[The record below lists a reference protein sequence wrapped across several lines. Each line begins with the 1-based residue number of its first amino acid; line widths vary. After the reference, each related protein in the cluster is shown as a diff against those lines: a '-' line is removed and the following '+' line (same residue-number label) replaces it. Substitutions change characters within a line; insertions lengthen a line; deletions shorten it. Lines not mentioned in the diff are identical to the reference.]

1 MIRHKSKLGL
11 FITIFIIQISFIKP
25 STVQTVI
32 YDDKCTIE
40 ENYCKSNEYCLAKVD
55 TSLTLICNDQQDWF
69 KSPDKLIGSSVT
81 NNEYRNNF
89 ELKLCKMDVTN
100 LNRNKKVAIRYL
112 VLKINNLNSTDSGFL
127 TYRAD
132 VHDTDEICS
141 YNIFI
146 YDDKVAG
153 RVTVKE
159 DFSFDIN
166 EKPFISFD
174 VNSFDNNN
182 VEYTFQIESLPID
195 KLIVNNEVVESKK
208 CKSYEYPSL
217 NCLESEPIKF
227 AKKCINTYNFS
238 ISYDF
243 DNKEIYK
250 SLDIQPRVFDHYF
263 GINYPPQVLN
273 KNQTISFD
281 KEDIAATLDCEIE
294 CSNPPQ
300 VQYKWYSRNGTFL
313 FEKEN
318 DSKFVYEFNKTNEKN
333 LIEVHCIASNRL
345 VSSSNESRMDF
356 FLIKNEYATRSGLK
370 EWEIVL
376 IVVCCFIFFLICL
389 SVVLLVCLLTNKNRN
404 GKSSKKKNTKSENST
419 TTRKNQ
425 LDYEL
430 SDNPIYGSNNTCVTS
445 HSL

>member
-146 YDDKVAG
+146 YGKYIYVA
-153 RVTVKE
+153 
-159 DFSFDIN
+159 
-166 EKPFISFD
+166 
-174 VNSFDNNN
+174 
-182 VEYTFQIESLPID
+182 
-195 KLIVNNEVVESKK
+195 
-208 CKSYEYPSL
+208 
-217 NCLESEPIKF
+217 
-227 AKKCINTYNFS
+227 
-238 ISYDF
+238 
-243 DNKEIYK
+243 
-250 SLDIQPRVFDHYF
+250 
-263 GINYPPQVLN
+263 
-273 KNQTISFD
+273 
-281 KEDIAATLDCEIE
+281 
-294 CSNPPQ
+294 
-300 VQYKWYSRNGTFL
+300 
-313 FEKEN
+313 
-318 DSKFVYEFNKTNEKN
+318 N
-333 LIEVHCIASNRL
+333 LILYYN
-345 VSSSNESRMDF
+345 
-356 FLIKNEYATRSGLK
+356 Y
-370 EWEIVL
+370 
-376 IVVCCFIFFLICL
+376 
-389 SVVLLVCLLTNKNRN
+389 
-404 GKSSKKKNTKSENST
+404 
-419 TTRKNQ
+419 Q
-425 LDYEL
+425 
-430 SDNPIYGSNNTCVTS
+430 S
-445 HSL
+445 HLYF